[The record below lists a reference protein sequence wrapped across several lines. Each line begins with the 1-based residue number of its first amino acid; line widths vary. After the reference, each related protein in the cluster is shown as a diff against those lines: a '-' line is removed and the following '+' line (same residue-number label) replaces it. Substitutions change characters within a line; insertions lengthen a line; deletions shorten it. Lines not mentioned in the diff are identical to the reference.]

1 MHANNNE
8 LAKIRTG
15 LAQSVLREIAE
26 LLSVLVAE
34 GETGAIDLHSLP
46 MTPEDRSELEESLGR
61 GDVEAILNVA
71 GTSEVWE
78 TRYSGVWW
86 VRHFGADDKI
96 AAERIEITAL
106 PEILLTDNADIAA
119 AAERLREDVGS
130 GSSGPAEGNA
140 QDA

>member
-1 MHANNNE
+1 MHANSNE

-34 GETGAIDLHSLP
+34 GETGAIDLHGLP
-46 MTPEDRSELEESLGR
+46 MTPADSSELEESLGR

-96 AAERIEITAL
+96 AVGGMEIAAL

-130 GSSGPAEGNA
+130 GSSGPAEENA
-140 QDA
+140 KDA

>member
-1 MHANNNE
+1 MHANSNE

-34 GETGAIDLHSLP
+34 GETGAIDLHGLP
-46 MTPEDRSELEESLGR
+46 MTPADRSELEESLGR

-86 VRHFGADDKI
+86 VRHFGADDKM
-96 AAERIEITAL
+96 
-106 PEILLTDNADIAA
+106 PS
-119 AAERLREDVGS
+119 S
-130 GSSGPAEGNA
+130 GS
-140 QDA
+140 